1 MGDYFVTS
9 DGPCRKILR
18 KGCWRYLVS
27 MTDHQYAILSQ
38 WLPIHFMSFHSVG
51 RTRLAS
57 LCKNMPSAESDRFQR
72 VYNINRLLIL
82 VVSVSFE
89 TGDSLERTGCKQCHV
104 KTWSISGISFQ
115 TTKWPQTKWNKV
127 KDTMFS
133 LTSSCPCLCLVPTV
147 KIPIVNWK
155 FLIIQRVVTQNWI
168 SYIPLKRAWK
178 KRQENY

>member
-1 MGDYFVTS
+1 MPYDTARVWVIISWLLMGRVGKYYVKDVDVISF
-9 DGPCRKILR
+9 
-18 KGCWRYLVS
+18 
-27 MTDHQYAILSQ
+27 Q
-38 WLPIHFMSFHSVG
+38 WLTISMPSCLNGYPYILWVSTFHSLG

-57 LCKNMPSAESDRFQR
+57 LHKNMPSAESDRFQR

-82 VVSVSFE
+82 VVSVSYE

-147 KIPIVNWK
+147 LTLNRRY
-155 FLIIQRVVTQNWI
+155 Q
-168 SYIPLKRAWK
+168 
-178 KRQENY
+178 